1 MKADENRADENR
13 AWVKSVTDRIDRDD
27 TGSMQNRFRL
37 IVNTN
42 FLNAIGK
49 NSRFEGLTPAQVL
62 DKSIAEVGTVGFIPK
77 YDPALRS
84 LDWPD
89 RE

>member
-1 MKADENRADENR
+1 M
-13 AWVKSVTDRIDRDD
+13 KSVTDKIERDGP
-27 TGSMQNRFRL
+27 GSMQNRFRF

-42 FLNAIGK
+42 FLNKLGP
-49 NSRFEGLTPAQVL
+49 NSRFEGLTVAQEL
-62 DKSIAEVGTVGFIPK
+62 DASVVEVGSAGFVPK

-84 LDWPD
+84 LDWPE

>member
-1 MKADENRADENR
+1 MKGDENR
-13 AWVKSVTDRIDRDD
+13 AWVKSVTDKIERDAP
-27 TGSMQNRFRL
+27 GSMQNRFRF

-42 FLNAIGK
+42 FLNALGP
-49 NSRFEGLTPAQVL
+49 NSRFEGLTVAQVL
-62 DKSIAEVGTVGFIPK
+62 DESVVEVGAAGFMPK